1 MCSRWVFTVASL
13 TKRFAAITRF
23 GVPFATSRRT
33 SVSRGVRTESPAL
46 IASAFTLLLATL
58 LLLLPILRWRRAALT
73 ALERDIQADY
83 HRLTLLQREIRE
95 CLSRVP
101 QPLPRLVLE
110 MRYLQGSPFFRIA
123 MALHYDE
130 RQIYRYQAQ
139 GPEQVALQL
148 AEKE

>member
-1 MCSRWVFTVASL
+1 MTAEEKLKFASSPQGREAAQDYLSQAKWLDAALALKLSQMDMLRQRARRAAALTAEPRPGEDVA
-13 TKRFAAITRF
+13 
-23 GVPFATSRRT
+23 
-33 SVSRGVRTESPAL
+33 
-46 IASAFTLLLATL
+46 
-58 LLLLPILRWRRAALT
+58 AALT

-110 MRYLQGSPFFRIA
+110 MHYLQGSPFFRIA

-139 GPEQVALQL
+139 GLEQVALQL